1 MTAEHDI
8 FDRAL
13 LVRRRNRVAAEAG
26 NHEFLLARVADDLIQ
41 NATPSEETGVAQA
54 LPPTPDEQ
62 QAAATSTPARVRE
75 GVLVGRFRFIYAL
88 LALLIG
94 VSVGG
99 FIVLWGHNSVSG
111 PPWSAWVPTGSESQ
125 EMKDIAR
132 FVGAHTGLSE
142 PIVTVWQIV
151 QWPVALFFIEEE
163 HF

>member
-1 MTAEHDI
+1 E
-8 FDRAL
+8 
-13 LVRRRNRVAAEAG
+13 
-26 NHEFLLARVADDLIQ
+26 
-41 NATPSEETGVAQA
+41 SGVVQA

-132 FVGAHTGLSE
+132 FVGAQYRLDDGSKLVNVDVSRPPSFQQVPLPVKYMVIQTGATSAN
-142 PIVTVWQIV
+142 V
-151 QWPVALFFIEEE
+151 
-163 HF
+163 